1 MLSSLYKN
9 LPFFF
14 LFQPFY
20 GFNWNRGWRA
30 GEWEIFFSCWPCG
43 TSFIG
48 SRLCRRIG
56 HSAYLK
62 CIVGR
67 CAGGYVSVNVTEL
80 QCRRKIVFHTEIPMD
95 PTPVSSLKI
104 ASGLFVEPRTI
115 NFFKNSFIALYLE
128 FSLFFFLIRC
138 PIHEPKNSLRHAKC
152 WEQLPRFQL
161 QKELNCRFHYYAI
174 TFSALPLFRFCFSI
188 SSFPITTIAA
198 LSSFF
203 VLSPYCNALPDAIN
217 YTDFEDLCVPIKT
230 DTDLG

>member
-9 LPFFF
+9 LLFFS

-115 NFFKNSFIALYLE
+115 NFFKNSFIALYLD
-128 FSLFFFLIRC
+128 FSLFFFSYSMSSSWTEKFASSREMLRAAP
-138 PIHEPKNSLRHAKC
+138 PISASKRIKLPIPLLCNYILRAA
-152 WEQLPRFQL
+152 F
-161 QKELNCRFHYYAI
+161 
-174 TFSALPLFRFCFSI
+174 
-188 SSFPITTIAA
+188 FPI
-198 LSSFF
+198 LLFNFVFPDNNNRGSFF
-203 VLSPYCNALPDAIN
+203 FLRSFSL
-217 YTDFEDLCVPIKT
+217 L
-230 DTDLG
+230 

>member
-9 LPFFF
+9 LPFFS

-115 NFFKNSFIALYLE
+115 NFFKNSFIAFYLE
-128 FSLFFFLIRC
+128 FSLSFFSYSMSNSRAEKFASSREMLRAAPPISASKRIKLPIPLLCNYILRAASFPILLFNFVFPDNNNRGSFFFLRSF
-138 PIHEPKNSLRHAKC
+138 SL
-152 WEQLPRFQL
+152 L
-161 QKELNCRFHYYAI
+161 
-174 TFSALPLFRFCFSI
+174 
-188 SSFPITTIAA
+188 
-198 LSSFF
+198 
-203 VLSPYCNALPDAIN
+203 
-217 YTDFEDLCVPIKT
+217 
-230 DTDLG
+230 

>member
-9 LPFFF
+9 LPFFS
-14 LFQPFY
+14 LFQFFY

-115 NFFKNSFIALYLE
+115 NFFKNSFIAFYLD
-128 FSLFFFLIRC
+128 FSLFFFSYSMSSSRAEKFASSREMLRAAP
-138 PIHEPKNSLRHAKC
+138 PI
-152 WEQLPRFQL
+152 
-161 QKELNCRFHYYAI
+161 
-174 TFSALPLFRFCFSI
+174 SALKRIKLPIPLLCNYILRAA
-188 SSFPITTIAA
+188 SFPI
-198 LSSFF
+198 LLFNFVFPDNNNRGSFF
-203 VLSPYCNALPDAIN
+203 FLRSFSL
-217 YTDFEDLCVPIKT
+217 L
-230 DTDLG
+230 

>member
-9 LPFFF
+9 LPFFS

-128 FSLFFFLIRC
+128 FSLSFFFLFQFTSRKIRFVTRNV
-138 PIHEPKNSLRHAKC
+138 ESS
-152 WEQLPRFQL
+152 PRFQL
-161 QKELNCRFHYYAI
+161 QKELNCRFHYAI

>member
-80 QCRRKIVFHTEIPMD
+80 QCRRKIVFHTEMPMD

-115 NFFKNSFIALYLE
+115 NFFKNSFIALYLD
-128 FSLFFFLIRC
+128 FSLFFFSYSMSSSRTEKFASSREMLRAAP
-138 PIHEPKNSLRHAKC
+138 PISASKRIKLPIPLLCNYILRA
-152 WEQLPRFQL
+152 
-161 QKELNCRFHYYAI
+161 A
-174 TFSALPLFRFCFSI
+174 
-188 SSFPITTIAA
+188 SFPI
-198 LSSFF
+198 LLFNFVFPDNNNRGSFF
-203 VLSPYCNALPDAIN
+203 FLRSFSL
-217 YTDFEDLCVPIKT
+217 L
-230 DTDLG
+230 

>member
-1 MLSSLYKN
+1 MASKQDRRCYRRFIRSS

-62 CIVGR
+62 CIVAR

-115 NFFKNSFIALYLE
+115 NFFKNSFITLE
-128 FSLFFFLIRC
+128 FSLSFFFLFDVQFTSRKIRFVTRNVESSS
-138 PIHEPKNSLRHAKC
+138 PDFSFKKN
-152 WEQLPRFQL
+152 
-161 QKELNCRFHYYAI
+161 
-174 TFSALPLFRFCFSI
+174 
-188 SSFPITTIAA
+188 
-198 LSSFF
+198 
-203 VLSPYCNALPDAIN
+203 
-217 YTDFEDLCVPIKT
+217 
-230 DTDLG
+230 